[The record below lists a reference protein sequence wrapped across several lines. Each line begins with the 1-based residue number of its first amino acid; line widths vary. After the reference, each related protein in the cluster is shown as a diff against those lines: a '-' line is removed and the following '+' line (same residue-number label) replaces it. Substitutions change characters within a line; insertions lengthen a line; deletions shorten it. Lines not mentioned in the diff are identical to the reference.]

1 MALKALKKKKNFE
14 KQLTE
19 VDNTLS
25 TIELQREDLENVGTT
40 STVLQVMKT
49 ARDALQKANLK
60 LYVPR
65 TFTVLPRWFKWVLY
79 KTINQ
84 LNQNQ
89 PSITYKIVHQ
99 YKLIIM
105 IELKRLDSKSR
116 TLKYS
121 VTCFIPAYKLKYNT
135 VKLRTT
141 MSFCRDGREKLGVGV
156 PPQESFG

>member
-65 TFTVLPRWFKWVLY
+65 TFTVLPR
-79 KTINQ
+79 
-84 LNQNQ
+84 
-89 PSITYKIVHQ
+89 
-99 YKLIIM
+99 
-105 IELKRLDSKSR
+105 
-116 TLKYS
+116 
-121 VTCFIPAYKLKYNT
+121 
-135 VKLRTT
+135 
-141 MSFCRDGREKLGVGV
+141 
-156 PPQESFG
+156 